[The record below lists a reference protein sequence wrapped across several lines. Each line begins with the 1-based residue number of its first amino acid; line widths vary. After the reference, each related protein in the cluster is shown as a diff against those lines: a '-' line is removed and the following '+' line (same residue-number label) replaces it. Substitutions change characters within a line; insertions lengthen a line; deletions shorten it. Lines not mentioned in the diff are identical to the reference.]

1 MSRRLLIVAFGLA
14 LALTWAWP
22 ALADQNVQIRGF
34 DVGSFPSVGVTVSV
48 EGEAGVDV
56 RDVRVF
62 EDGIQVPVGSVRPLA
77 LNRGIDVVLAIDT
90 SNSMRGAPL
99 QTAFAAARE
108 FMTQIPAGV
117 QVGLL
122 TFADRPQVVD
132 AITSDHA
139 AVLGSLAS
147 IPATAQGTALY
158 DAVATAS
165 TMFTGT
171 AQRNII
177 LLTDGR
183 NTAGAVDLETAVAA
197 ARDAHVTVFSVGLE
211 GANIDIATLQQ
222 LSRLTSGT
230 YASASANDLGAAYRS
245 LARQLSQQYLI
256 TYRSKAPFGTQAIV
270 TVELPGG
277 TDDSGFLAPPPHA
290 TVGTANAPTALAR
303 FLRSPL
309 GVVTTVGLTFLAA
322 FSLITLLMGL
332 QVSAGRERQLA
343 QQIPAPPRARTRIKT
358 KPEGNPLTAWIP
370 QTVVGAAGRVA
381 QYTGLAAGL
390 DARLERAGL
399 AMRPGEFLAG
409 MALAGVAGTLAGGLI
424 GGLFSRG
431 LLGALLLG
439 ALGALL
445 PWLLLAAAAQKRTR
459 QLQSQ
464 LPDVLMVIASSLR
477 AGHSFLQALDMV
489 TKEVGEPSAHEFN
502 RAVTE
507 IRLGRPV
514 HDALGAMAGR
524 IGSEDF
530 EWAIMAINIQ
540 RQVGGNLAELLETV
554 AETIRERETLRRQ
567 VRVLSGEGRLSVAIL
582 TVLPMLL
589 AIYIFFVVPSYI
601 QTLFDKPI
609 GLILLVGSGLLMV
622 VGHLWMRK
630 IVKLDV

>member
-1 MSRRLLIVAFGLA
+1 MSRRLLIVAFGLGLTAA
-14 LALTWAWP
+14 LAWP
-22 ALADQNVQIRGF
+22 ALADQNVRVRGVET
-34 DVGSFPSVGVTVSV
+34 DDFPSVGLTVSV
-48 EGEAGVDV
+48 EGSAGVGAG
-56 RDVRVF
+56 DVRVL
-62 EDGIQVPVGSVRPLA
+62 EDGVNVTVSSVRPLA
-77 LNRGIDVVLAIDT
+77 ANQDVEVVLAIDT
-90 SNSMRGAPL
+90 SNSMRGTPL

-117 QVGLL
+117 RVGLL
-122 TFADRPQVVD
+122 TFAGQPQVVD

-139 AVLGSLAS
+139 AVLESLAI
-147 IPATAQGTALY
+147 IPATGQGTALY
-158 DAVATAS
+158 DAVGAAT

-171 AQRNII
+171 AQRNLI

-183 NTAGAVDLETAVAA
+183 NTAGAIDLETAVAA
-197 ARDAHVTVFSVGLE
+197 SRDADVTVFSVGLE
-211 GANIDIATLQQ
+211 GANVDTDTLQQ
-222 LSRLTSGT
+222 LSQLTSGS
-230 YASASANDLGAAYRS
+230 YASASPNDLGAAYRS

-256 TYRSKAPFGTQAIV
+256 TYRSKAPFGTQATV
-270 TVELPGG
+270 TIQLPAGEAS
-277 TDDSGFLAPPPHA
+277 TGFLAPPPLPIVQA
-290 TVGTANAPTALAR
+290 QGPPTALAR
-303 FLRSPL
+303 FFASPV
-309 GVVTTVGLTFLAA
+309 GVATTVGLTFLAA
-322 FSLITLLMGL
+322 FSLISLLMGL
-332 QVSAGRERQLA
+332 QVSARRERELA
-343 QQIPAPPRARTRIKT
+343 HQIPVPPPPRSRMKA

-381 QYTGLAAGL
+381 QYTGLAAAL
-390 DARLERAGL
+390 DARLEQAGI
-399 AMRPGEFLAG
+399 AMRPGEFLTG
-409 MALAGVAGTLAGGLI
+409 MCLAGVSGILVGGVI
-424 GGLFSRG
+424 GGILSRA

-445 PWLLLAAAAQKRTR
+445 PWVLLAATAQKRTR
-459 QLQSQ
+459 QLQAQ

-514 HDALGAMAGR
+514 QDALGAMAGR

-554 AETIRERETLRRQ
+554 AETIREREKLRRQ
-567 VRVLSGEGRLSVAIL
+567 VRVLSGEGRLSMAIL
-582 TVLPMLL
+582 TVLPILL
-589 AIYIFFVVPSYI
+589 ATYIFLVVPSYI
-601 QTLFDKPI
+601 QTLFDKTI
-609 GLILLVGSGLLMV
+609 GLILLIGSGLLMG
-622 VGHLWMRK
+622 VGYLWMRK